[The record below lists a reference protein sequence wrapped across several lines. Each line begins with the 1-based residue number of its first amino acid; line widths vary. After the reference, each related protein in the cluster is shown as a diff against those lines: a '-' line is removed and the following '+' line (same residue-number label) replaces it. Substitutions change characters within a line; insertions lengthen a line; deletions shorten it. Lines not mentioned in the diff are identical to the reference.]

1 MNVII
6 IGNICSLCAMISD
19 SISGTRKKNSEMLAV
34 QIISQIFYGTGSFVL
49 KGYSSVVQNVVGILR
64 NIVGIIDIKN
74 RFIEWSL
81 IILGVVLGIV
91 FNNRGLLGYLP
102 IIGNL
107 EYSVA
112 IFRFKNN
119 ERALKLS
126 FIINMV
132 MFSIFNFVIL
142 NYVSGISNLITAI
155 TTAIS
160 LIKQQKETQ
169 KENLV

>member
-1 MNVII
+1 MNEII

-49 KGYSSVVQNVVGILR
+49 KGYSSVVQNAVGILR

-126 FIINMV
+126 FIINMI
-132 MFSIFNFVIL
+132 MFSIFSFAIL
-142 NYVSGISNLITAI
+142 NYVSGIANIFVAF

-160 LIKQQKETQ
+160 LIKENKEAQK
-169 KENLV
+169 NLV